1 MSGTNEV
8 KSLLEELQEVDES
21 IEGDYICMPVNHG
34 EPSPFGLSS
43 SGGDCVCD
51 NHEYPNVI
59 PMMSNSNSNM
69 QDTKSPLDNITIV
82 DDNFSCLICKDLL
95 CEPVVLLCQHA
106 YCYECLKDFHK
117 SKTKQLTDYWE
128 PVPVGGTDAGTRC
141 PCCKFPF
148 TVPPKYN
155 HEFELAIEKMF
166 PEQYSTRK
174 SEIRLKEK
182 KDKLIEQ
189 MRREVWNMISEKPPA
204 QHEMT
209 TNFRDLM
216 ASPVVYNRGLRQG
229 LFRTEVLANAHDD
242 DDDLFVGMPLNN
254 AEEQKRGRQFI
265 NSIWRFTKAIVT
277 NPLTL
282 TVGAIYLSRRMGM
295 I

>member
-8 KSLLEELQEVDES
+8 KSLLEELQEVDET
-21 IEGDYICMPVNHG
+21 IDGDYICTPVNHG

-43 SGGDCVCD
+43 LGGDCVCD
-51 NHEYPNVI
+51 THEYPNVI
-59 PMMSNSNSNM
+59 PMMSSNSNM

-155 HEFELAIEKMF
+155 HEYELAIEKLF
-166 PEQYSTRK
+166 PDQYATRK

-189 MRREVWNMISEKPPA
+189 MRKEVWNMISEKPPL

-209 TNFRDLM
+209 NFRELI
-216 ASPVVYNRGLRQG
+216 AQPIGYNRYTGGR
-229 LFRTEVLANAHDD
+229 FRTEVLASHPLDD
-242 DDDLFVGMPLNN
+242 EDLFAGMPLNN
-254 AEEQKRGRQFI
+254 AEEQKRGREFI
-265 NSIWRFTKAIVT
+265 NSVWRFTKAIVT
-277 NPLTL
+277 NPLVLTL
-282 TVGAIYLSRRMGM
+282 GAVYLSRRTGM